1 MPMYV
6 IEREVPGAHELT
18 AEQLQEASRQSI
30 AVRNELGPA
39 DLQWVQ
45 SYIAEDKIFCVYIAK
60 DTDIIQEHSRCLD
73 IPASRICR
81 VRIVTDPTTGGA

>member
-1 MPMYV
+1 MPMYM

-18 AEQLQEASRQSI
+18 AEQLQEASRQSN

-39 DLQWVQ
+39 DLQWLH
-45 SYIAEDKIFCVYIAK
+45 SYVAEDKIFCVYIAK

-81 VRIVTDPTTGGA
+81 VGSVTNPTTGGA

>member
-1 MPMYV
+1 MPMYM
-6 IEREVPGAHELT
+6 IEREVPGAQELT
-18 AEQLQEASRQSI
+18 AEQLREASRQSN

-45 SYIAEDKIFCVYIAK
+45 SYIAEDKIYCVYIAK
-60 DTDIIQEHSRCLD
+60 DTDIIHEHSRCLD

-81 VRIVTDPTTGGA
+81 IGSVTNPTTGGA